1 MQKNLLIGA
10 TLIVACSGC
19 NRSDGDRLARV
30 AGTVTQK
37 IQELLP
43 ERTPLTGSFGL
54 ASSAGLENRVR
65 DRFKFD
71 RYLAP
76 LPIEIDANE
85 VNIVRLRGAVDEAV
99 LKQRAVE
106 IAESTVG
113 VEKVVDEIV
122 VAK

>member
-1 MQKNLLIGA
+1 VRRILS
-10 TLIVACSGC
+10 IVAFFVIAESGC
-19 NRSDGDRLARV
+19 NRSDGDRLTRV
-30 AGTVTQK
+30 AVKLTEK
-37 IQELLP
+37 IQELQP
-43 ERTPLTGSFGL
+43 ERTPLTGSFGIT
-54 ASSAGLENRVR
+54 SSVNLDSRVR
-65 DRFKFD
+65 DRFKTD

-85 VNIVRLRGAVDEAV
+85 GSTVRLRGSVDDAV

>member
-1 MQKNLLIGA
+1 VRR
-10 TLIVACSGC
+10 TLSIAAIFIIAGSGC
-19 NRSDGDRLARV
+19 NRSDGDRLTRV
-30 AGTVTQK
+30 AGKVTEK

-54 ASSAGLENRVR
+54 ASSVNLDNRVR
-65 DRFKFD
+65 DRFKTD

-85 VNIVRLRGAVDEAV
+85 GGTVRLRGSVDDAV

-113 VEKVVDEIV
+113 VEKVLDEIV